1 MSAASVDENAADT
14 VVGQVTVSDP
24 DKGQSHY
31 CTVHELIVDSVTSTE
46 KLVASEFFTVDNA
59 LKLRTLKG
67 LNFEVQRSIDI
78 VVNCS
83 DGLLS
88 KSDLFSVT
96 VNGK

>member
-14 VVGQVTVSDP
+14 VVGQVTVLDP

-31 CTVHELIVDSVTSTE
+31 CTVHVLIVDSVTSTE
-46 KLVASEFFTVDNA
+46 KLVASEFFAVDNA

-67 LNFEVQRSIDI
+67 LNFEVQRSFDI

-83 DGLLS
+83 DGRLS
-88 KSDLFSVT
+88 KSDLFSVA

>member
-14 VVGQVTVSDP
+14 VVGQVAVSDP

-46 KLVASEFFTVDNA
+46 KLAASEFFTVDNA
-59 LKLRTLKG
+59 LKLRTLKD